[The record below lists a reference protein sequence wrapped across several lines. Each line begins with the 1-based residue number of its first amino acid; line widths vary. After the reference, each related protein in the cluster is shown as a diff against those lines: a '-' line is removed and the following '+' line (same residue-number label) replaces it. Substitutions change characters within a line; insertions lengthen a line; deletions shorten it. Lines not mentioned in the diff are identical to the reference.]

1 MIIPS
6 PLYVLRS
13 FRALKSLLRRV
24 SGCSKAIIAQ
34 STSPRLDTSQN
45 RHHMGHG
52 VLRGA
57 ELMFLWRPSSA
68 FWVVEHDMT
77 TQVAPPVTET
87 SLVLALA
94 PGKQT
99 AGRGSAASCSI
110 QQADC
115 RAKGYMVVSVWI

>member
-1 MIIPS
+1 
-6 PLYVLRS
+6 
-13 FRALKSLLRRV
+13 
-24 SGCSKAIIAQ
+24 
-34 STSPRLDTSQN
+34 
-45 RHHMGHG
+45 MGHG